1 MADPELSNLRTFGRS
16 LQSPNLRTF
25 EHSNVLWNMRPT
37 MLAFLGLYCLFILY
51 GSFIPFRFTTDP
63 EIVRQHLS
71 SVQVYPFQDG
81 KKKFSIP
88 DMASNA
94 LLFMPFGALL
104 VVSRV
109 TASTD
114 RVRISSIIL
123 GGLIAAA
130 FATTIELGQLF
141 SLARTASLLDVEAN
155 TAGAVIGASAA
166 YFLFPSAS
174 GRFSGWVRALRQQP
188 AILPLGLVALSL
200 IADRF
205 YPFAIT
211 LDVSTAWHGLT
222 HVQWHPFGSFDRRF
236 WGNVVMDTAVNFA
249 FLAALLHHVSERR
262 WPGVQ
267 WAGTV
272 WLTAIF
278 FAGSLEAG
286 KLFFVGR
293 YPNVDNVI
301 LAAAG
306 ALAGVTLVPLISRW
320 KPVKAHPGR
329 ALLVLAIAL
338 LVYAELTPFDF
349 ALTPSAV
356 AAKTLRI
363 EWLPL
368 ASYYGA
374 DPQTALFDLW
384 NKLLLSG
391 FLGFSV
397 CVATRKGLWEAA
409 IAGLI
414 VGGFLESAQILTVA
428 RIPSVSDVLI
438 FGVGA
443 CIGGTAYKRQVE
455 LAAGSRQRAA
465 NS

>member
-1 MADPELSNLRTFGRS
+1 
-16 LQSPNLRTF
+16 
-25 EHSNVLWNMRPT
+25 
-37 MLAFLGLYCLFILY
+37 MLTLLGLYCLFILY

-63 EIVRQHLS
+63 EVVRRHVA

-81 KKKFSIP
+81 KKNFSIP

-104 VVSRV
+104 VISRI

-114 RVRISSIIL
+114 RVQISSIIL

-130 FATTIELGQLF
+130 FATMIELGQLF
-141 SLARTASLLDVEAN
+141 SLARTTSLLDIEAN

-174 GRFSGWVRALRQQP
+174 GRFSGWVRALRQEP

-222 HVQWHPFGSFDRRF
+222 HAQWHPFGSFHRRF
-236 WGNVVMDTAVNFA
+236 WGNIVMDTAVNFA
-249 FLAALLHHVSERR
+249 FLAALLRHVSERR
-262 WPGVQ
+262 WPGFQ
-267 WAGTV
+267 WAGTA
-272 WLTAIF
+272 WLTATF
-278 FAGSLEAG
+278 FAASLEAG

-306 ALAGVTLVPLISRW
+306 ALAGVALIPLIGRW
-320 KPVKAHPGR
+320 TPVKAHPGR
-329 ALLVLAIAL
+329 ALLMLALAL
-338 LVYAELTPFDF
+338 LAYSELTPFDF
-349 ALTPSAV
+349 ALTPSAI
-356 AAKTLRI
+356 AAKLLRI

-374 DPQTALFDLW
+374 DPQSALFDLW

-391 FLGFSV
+391 FLGFSF
-397 CVATRKGLWEAA
+397 CLATKKGLWEAA
-409 IAGLI
+409 VAGLI
-414 VGGFLESAQILTVA
+414 VGGFLESAQILTVT

-438 FGVGA
+438 FGAGA
-443 CIGGTAYKRQVE
+443 CIGGTAYERHIQ
-455 LAAGSRQRAA
+455 LAAGSRQQAVA
-465 NS
+465 VSSDCS